1 MNPNAE
7 HILRTTA
14 APPRVFGDRFR
25 EERVLKSGCS
35 VETLYGVDLA
45 GGEPV
50 VIKTVAAD
58 RIPPAAQM
66 RLEHDAEVLR
76 KIDSPLLAPLL
87 AVGHRDERFFMVTR
101 YRSGT
106 TLEALLR
113 QRRLTVA
120 ETLAVARCL
129 LGALAETHRHAVLH
143 RDLKS
148 ANVILETTEPIER
161 AVLVD
166 FGLAHRSQL
175 DVGISEPPLDSVRYV
190 SPEQAGMLDAEVS
203 TYSDL
208 YSLGVVLY
216 ECLAG
221 RPPFEGGSVG
231 ELLRQHMTQPPA
243 ELRSLGLDVPRAL
256 DDILQRLLR
265 KDPRDRYQTA
275 AAVLADVET
284 LTGELENG
292 QLDPALVVGLY
303 DQRQTLTEP
312 AFVGRE
318 QELET
323 LDAQVR
329 KARHGRG
336 GLVLVEAE
344 SGGGKTRLLGELC
357 RRWDRQLVW
366 VLRGQ
371 AQDQVGQH
379 PFLALEGIADELLAA
394 CRADPKLAVEIREGL
409 GDRLDAVVAVLPR
422 LTEVLGG
429 SPSQVLGPESFG
441 EARTI
446 EALVTFLAALGSET
460 RPALILLDDCQWADE
475 PTLKL
480 LRRWLS
486 RRKIDRSTPCY
497 CEIVVAFRREEVG
510 EGHVLRSLSPSL
522 QLRLPPLEPEDTQ
535 QLVESMA
542 GRLPQEALEVIVS
555 LSDGSPFMA
564 SAVLRGMVESRAL
577 LPERQGW
584 RVERSAMDVVRSSRH
599 AAELLA
605 RRINLLPRVSVDL
618 LKVAAV
624 LGKEFELNLAASL
637 AGLLPGHAL
646 LALRQAQKRHFVWT
660 RAVDERCVFV
670 HYKIRETCL
679 SLLSPEERRDLHLCA
694 AAQLKACEPPRVFDL
709 AYHYDAAGEA
719 ASAFPYALQ
728 AAEFARS
735 KHSLEIAEQNYLI
748 AIRGAPS
755 AEGPLRYRVARG
767 LGDVLML
774 RGEYQRAS
782 QMFEAAKFIANDME
796 EGRLAKAAIE
806 GRLGEVA
813 FKRGDI
819 QRAVAAYQRALRL
832 LDRYVPTSP
841 VTLRLMVLWEVGV
854 QLSHSWF
861 PSWFLGRRR
870 VEDADREFTAIRLY
884 SRLAYVYWFAKGTSW
899 SLWAHLREMN
909 LAERYPP
916 TLELAQAYSEH
927 APAMSMIPLVHRG
940 IAYAERSLAIRRAKG
955 DVWGQGQSL
964 HFYGLVLY
972 TASKYQDCIDRCRE
986 AVRLL
991 ERTGDRWE
999 VNIARHQ
1006 IAGSL
1011 FRLGQLRAAVDEAQR
1026 IRRSAVEL
1034 GDEQAAG
1041 FSLDVWSRA
1050 SGGRVPWE
1058 VVEQESRRASADVQ
1072 RTAQVSVA
1080 RAVCLLR
1087 EDRAEEAA
1095 KTLEMAYRQ
1104 VQRAGMRNVFVAP
1117 LLPLLTTA
1125 LRKTFEQTADYAA
1138 DQRRAILK
1146 RALATSRRAYRMARF
1161 FRNDLPHVLRE
1172 QGLLAAMTGRTRR
1185 ARRLLHKSIA
1195 VATQQ
1200 QARHELAES
1209 MVWLGRLGSEF
1220 GWPDAKRQ
1228 RAEGEELLRE
1238 LDAVVEAQDSSRQG
1252 SVSTPS
1258 TPTLNL
1264 VDRFDAVLDAGRQ
1277 IASALEREQVYQAVY
1292 QAALRLLRCSQCT
1305 VFSVSRGLAHA
1316 TLAPVCGTTQTAP
1329 LPLVFKALEQRKVA
1343 VSSAEPGT
1351 DAEEF
1356 GTYLAIGS
1364 ALAACIV
1371 VRDEVVAVC
1380 YASHEQLPDLFGDD
1394 EVRLAEF
1401 IATIAGAAIE
1411 NAENFLNL
1419 QQLTKALEQRVHE
1432 RTEDLEH
1439 QSQELARSN
1448 AELEQFAYV
1457 VSHDLQEPLR
1467 SVTSYCQLLKHNAGD
1482 RLDERTTEYLNL
1494 AVDGARRMKQ
1504 LIGDLLL
1511 YSRLGTRGTPA
1522 QRTDGNQI
1530 LDLALANLQPRIA
1543 ETRAVLTRDPLPTIV
1558 GNSTQLVQVFQN
1570 LLGNAIKF
1578 QGAGPPEVHVGVQ
1591 ADGPQWRFSVR
1602 DNGIGIAPEDAQRIF
1617 LIFQRLHNRDRYDG
1631 TGIGLA
1637 ICKRV
1642 IEDHGGRIW
1651 VESQLG
1657 QGSSFYFT
1665 LPILDDTSTE

>member
-1 MNPNAE
+1 MHPEAE
-7 HILRTTA
+7 GRPLA
-14 APPRVFGDRFR
+14 SGAPPRVFGDRFR
-25 EERVLKSGCS
+25 EERVLKRGQRI
-35 VETLYGVDLA
+35 ETLYGVDLA
-45 GGEPV
+45 GGEGV
-50 VIKTVAAD
+50 VIKAIATD
-58 RIPPAAQM
+58 RIPPAARM
-66 RLEHDAEVLR
+66 RLEHDADVLR
-76 KIDSPLLAPLL
+76 RIGSPWLAPLL
-87 AVGHRDERFFMVTR
+87 AAGQREDVFFLVTP
-101 YRSGT
+101 YQSGT

-113 QRRLTVA
+113 HRRLSVA

-129 LGALAETHRHAVLH
+129 LAALAEAHRHGVLH
-143 RDLKS
+143 RDLKP
-148 ANVILETTEPIER
+148 ANVILQAVEPVEQ

-166 FGLAHRSQL
+166 FGLAHSSQL
-175 DVGISEPPLDSVRYV
+175 DVGGSEPALDSVRYV
-190 SPEQAGMLDAEVS
+190 SPEQAGMLDADVS
-203 TYSDL
+203 GYSDL

-216 ECLAG
+216 HALAG
-221 RPPFEGGSVG
+221 RPPFEGGSIG

-243 ELRSLGLDVPRAL
+243 ELRSLGVDVPRAL
-256 DDILQRLLR
+256 DEILQRLLR

-275 AAVLADVET
+275 DAVSADVER
-284 LTGELENG
+284 LSHELASG
-292 QLDPALVVGLY
+292 QADPPLVVGLH

-318 QELET
+318 QELAA

-329 KARHGRG
+329 KARSGRG

-357 RRWDRQLVW
+357 RRWAPQQVW
-366 VLRGQ
+366 ILRGQ

-379 PFLALEGIADELLAA
+379 PFLALESIADEILAA
-394 CRADPKLAVEIREGL
+394 CRGDPALAAELRERL

-446 EALVTFLAALGSET
+446 EALVTFLAALGSES
-460 RPALILLDDCQWADE
+460 RPALIVLDDCQWADE

-486 RRKIDRSTPCY
+486 RRKIERSTPCHAG
-497 CEIVVAFRREEVG
+497 IVVAFRREEVD
-510 EGHVLRSLSPSL
+510 EGHVLRSVSPSL
-522 QLRLPPLEPEDTQ
+522 HLRLPPLAPADTQ

-542 GRLPQEALEVIVS
+542 GRLPKEAIDVIVS
-555 LSDGSPFMA
+555 LADGSPFMA

-577 LPERQGW
+577 LPEREGW

-605 RRINLLPRVSVDL
+605 RRIKLAPRVAVDL

-624 LGKEFELNLAASL
+624 LGKEFELNLAANL

-670 HYKIRETCL
+670 HDKIREACL
-679 SLLSPEERRDLHLCA
+679 SLLSPEERRHLHLCA
-694 AAQLKACEPPRVFDL
+694 ADHLKTLEPPRVFDL
-709 AYHYDAAGEA
+709 AYHFDAAGDPEA
-719 ASAFPYALQ
+719 AFPHALQ
-728 AAEFARS
+728 AAELARS

-748 AIRGAPS
+748 AIRGAE
-755 AEGPLRYRVARG
+755 AAGDALRYRVARG
-767 LGDVLML
+767 FGDVLML
-774 RGEYQRAS
+774 RGEYQHAS

-819 QRAVAAYQRALRL
+819 PRAVAAYQRALRL
-832 LDRYVPTSP
+832 LDRYVPDSSL
-841 VTLRLMVLWEVGV
+841 VLRLLVLWEAGV
-854 QLSHSWF
+854 QWLHSWF

-870 VEDADREFTAIRLY
+870 VEDAEREFTAIRLY
-884 SRLAYVYWFAKGTSW
+884 SRLAYVYWFAKGASW

-927 APAMSMIPLVHRG
+927 APAMSMIPLVRRG
-940 IAYAERSLAIRRAKG
+940 IAYAERSLAIRRAQG

-972 TASKYQDCIDRCRE
+972 TACRYQECIDRCRE

-1011 FRLGQLRAAVDEAQR
+1011 FRLGELQAAVEEAQR
-1026 IRRSAVEL
+1026 IRRSALEL

-1041 FSLDVWSRA
+1041 FSLDIWSRA
-1050 SGGRVPWE
+1050 SGGRLPGE
-1058 VVEQESRRASADVQ
+1058 VVEQEWRRPSVDVQ
-1072 RTAQVSVA
+1072 RTAQVCVA
-1080 RAVCLLR
+1080 KAVWLLGA
-1087 EDRAEEAA
+1087 DRAAEAA
-1095 KTLEMAYRQ
+1095 DLLETAQRQ
-1104 VQRAGMRNVFVAP
+1104 VKRAGMRNVFVAP

-1125 LRKTFEQTADYAA
+1125 LRTSYEQLADYAA
-1138 DQRRAILK
+1138 GPRRALLR
-1146 RALATSRRAYRMARF
+1146 RALATSRRARRMAAF
-1161 FRNDLPHVLRE
+1161 FQNDLPHVLRE
-1172 QGLLAAMTGRTRR
+1172 QGLLAAMAGRSRR
-1185 ARRLLHKSIA
+1185 ARRLLQKSIA
-1195 VATQQ
+1195 VATRQH
-1200 QARHELAES
+1200 ARYELAQS
-1209 MVWLGRLGSEF
+1209 LLWQGRLGCAL
-1220 GWPDAKRQ
+1220 GWPEAERQ
-1228 RAEGEELLRE
+1228 RHEGETLVRQLKAAGQ
-1238 LDAVVEAQDSSRQG
+1238 DQEACGEDRLSP
-1252 SVSTPS
+1252 PS
-1258 TPTLNL
+1258 PPTLNL
-1264 VDRFDAVLDAGRQ
+1264 VDRFDAVLEVGRSIAG
-1277 IASALEREQVYQAVY
+1277 ALQRDQVYQAV
-1292 QAALRLLRCSQCT
+1292 QQGALRLLRCPQCT
-1305 VFSVSRGLAHA
+1305 VFSVSPTPTGVTVLPLCGMPHLAA
-1316 TLAPVCGTTQTAP
+1316 
-1329 LPLVFKALEQRKVA
+1329 LPLVLRACELRKVV
-1343 VSSAEPGT
+1343 VSSNEPASDSEDSGT
-1351 DAEEF
+1351 PLLVGA
-1356 GTYLAIGS
+1356 
-1364 ALAACIV
+1364 ALAAGIV
-1371 VRDEVVAVC
+1371 VRGQVVAVC

-1411 NAENFLNL
+1411 NAENFGNL
-1419 QQLTKALEQRVHE
+1419 QQLTKSLEQRVQE
-1432 RTEDLEH
+1432 RTRDLED
-1439 QSQELARSN
+1439 QSRELARSN

-1467 SVTSYCQLLKHNAGD
+1467 SVTSYCQLLQRSAGD
-1482 RLDERTTEYLNL
+1482 QLDARTTEYLHL

-1511 YSRLGTRGTPA
+1511 YSRLGTDGLSA
-1522 QRTDGNQI
+1522 QPTDCNRV
-1530 LDLALANLQPRIA
+1530 LDLAVSNLQPLIA
-1543 ETRAVLTRDPLPTIV
+1543 ETGTQVTRDPLPTV
-1558 GNSTQLVQVFQN
+1558 AGHATQLVQVFQN

-1578 QGAGPPEVHVGVQ
+1578 RAARRPEVHVSGQ
-1591 ADGPQWRFSVR
+1591 RDGAEWRFSVR
-1602 DNGIGIAPEDAQRIF
+1602 DNGIGIAAEDAQRIF
-1617 LIFQRLHNRDRYDG
+1617 LLFQRLHNREQYDG

-1642 IEDHGGRIW
+1642 VECHGGRIW
-1651 VESQLG
+1651 VESQPG
-1657 QGSSFYFT
+1657 QGSTFCFT
-1665 LPILDDTSTE
+1665 LPVSDDTSTE